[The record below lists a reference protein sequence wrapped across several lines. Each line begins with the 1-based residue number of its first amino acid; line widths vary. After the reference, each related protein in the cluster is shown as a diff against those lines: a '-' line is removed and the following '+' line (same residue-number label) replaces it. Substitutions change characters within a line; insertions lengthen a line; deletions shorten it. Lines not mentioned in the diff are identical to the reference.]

1 MPESTTAT
9 VGATVTLL
17 EAGHRLVC
25 GGDWSVHGI
34 AGLRARLAKL
44 SWDAGG
50 ELVVDFSQVT
60 RLDTAGVW
68 VLHHIVEERAQH
80 GQTVRVDGMRA
91 EYAALQRL
99 VESRAPQKI
108 APLKAH
114 ASGPLVVLGYH
125 AWHWFDQTR
134 GMLHFVGEN
143 TVALLHA
150 LKSPRHLRFRPILA
164 NIQQAG
170 FDALPIVGLLSFLI
184 GMVIAYQGS
193 VQLARYGANIFIAD
207 LVGHATLRELAP
219 MMVAIIVAGRSGS
232 AYAAQIG
239 TMKVTEEIDALRTMG
254 VSPLELLVLPKLI
267 ALLIALPLLTV
278 FADFTGVLGGMLVAS
293 TQLDVD
299 VYTFL
304 DRFDDAIKVS
314 TFLFGVGKAPVFAMI
329 IALVGC
335 YSGFQ
340 ARGSADSVGR
350 QTTVSVVQSIF
361 LIIIADAIFSIVASA
376 TKLGFK

>member
-1 MPESTTAT
+1 MPESSTAN
-9 VGATVTLL
+9 VGASVVLL

-44 SWDAGG
+44 SWGVSG
-50 ELVVDFSQVT
+50 ELVIDFSQVT

-68 VLHHIVEERAQH
+68 VLHHIEMDRVQH
-80 GQTVRVDGMRA
+80 GQAVRVEGMHA
-91 EYAALQRL
+91 QYATLRGL

-108 APLKAH
+108 ETLNAPAPGLLEA
-114 ASGPLVVLGYH
+114 LGRK
-125 AWHWFDQTR
+125 AWHWFEQTR
-134 GMLHFVGEN
+134 GMLHFMGEN
-143 TVALLHA
+143 TVALLRA
-150 LKSPRHLRFRPILA
+150 LKSPRHLRFRHIFA

-184 GMVIAYQGS
+184 GMVIAYQGA

-267 ALLIALPLLTV
+267 ALMITLPLLTV

-299 VYTFL
+299 IYTFL
-304 DRFDDAIKVS
+304 DRFDDAIKAS
-314 TFLFGVGKAPVFAMI
+314 TFLFGVGKAPVFALI

-376 TKLGFK
+376 TNLGWK

>member
-1 MPESTTAT
+1 MSEPATANAPAS
-9 VGATVTLL
+9 VSLL

-25 GGDWSVHGI
+25 SGDWSVHGI
-34 AGLRARLAKL
+34 AGLRARLGKL
-44 SWDAGG
+44 VWVADG
-50 ELVVDFSQVT
+50 ELVIDFSQVT

-68 VLHHIVEERAQH
+68 ALHRIEANRTQR
-80 GQTVRVDGMRA
+80 GQSVRVEGMLA
-91 EYAALQRL
+91 HYAALRRL
-99 VESRAPQKI
+99 VESRAPEKI
-108 APLKAH
+108 TPRRLARGGVLEVLGRASAH
-114 ASGPLVVLGYH
+114 AW
-125 AWHWFDQTR
+125 AQTR
-134 GMLHFVGEN
+134 SMLHFIGEN
-143 TVALLHA
+143 TAAFLLA
-150 LKSPRHLRFRPILA
+150 LKSPGRLRLRAIFS

-170 FDALPIVGLLSFLI
+170 FDALPIVGLLSFLV
-184 GMVIAYQGS
+184 GMVIAYQGA
-193 VQLARYGANIFIAD
+193 VQLARFGANMFIAD
-207 LVGHATLRELAP
+207 LVGHAMLRELAP

-267 ALLIALPLLTV
+267 ALMIALPLLTV

-293 TQLDVD
+293 TQLDVPPH
-299 VYTFL
+299 TFL

-314 TFLFGVGKAPVFAMI
+314 TFLFGVAKAPVFAVI

-335 YSGFQ
+335 HAGFQ

-361 LIIIADAIFSIVASA
+361 LIIVADAIFSILASLA
-376 TKLGFK
+376 GVGMK